1 MPRDGTSPEGERSF
15 AGERMHHPPRTAPP
29 VDRVSRI
36 YDQAARYGAL
46 SSEHGQVTITTRRD
60 GEQIVVDLVDKE
72 GRLEL
77 APPRSGGSGPEL
89 AKLSIERELG
99 GSIEKDGTRR
109 VSTSG

>member
-1 MPRDGTSPEGERSF
+1 MT
-15 AGERMHHPPRTAPP
+15 T
-29 VDRVSRI
+29 
-36 YDQAARYGAL
+36 
-46 SSEHGQVTITTRRD
+46 TTRRD
-60 GEQIVVDLVDKE
+60 GEQLVADWADKG